1 MRGGKKTTQSAASFA
16 SISLC
21 HRRTPIYERA
31 PPPCCSPSSSFQEAA
46 AAAAARAAAA
56 DGDGARRPPATGNG
70 CGVRRGDGAR
80 PPRGVVTR
88 AAGAEVR
95 RGPVQTFGLASISRC
110 RRRSAFLLAGF
121 TPPLAFDRAA
131 KRAGSTRG
139 ETGTLLALRSASADN
154 RADRRRS
161 TDAARLL

>member
-1 MRGGKKTTQSAASFA
+1 M
-16 SISLC
+16 
-21 HRRTPIYERA
+21 
-31 PPPCCSPSSSFQEAA
+31 
-46 AAAAARAAAA
+46 
-56 DGDGARRPPATGNG
+56 DGDGARRPPGDG
-70 CGVRRGDGAR
+70 ERRGVRRGDGAR
-80 PPRGVVTR
+80 LPRGVVTR
-88 AAGAEVR
+88 VPRAPKSGAGLSK
-95 RGPVQTFGLASISRC
+95 TFGLAFISRC
-110 RRRSAFLLAGF
+110 LRRSAFLLAGF

>member
-1 MRGGKKTTQSAASFA
+1 MDELAVVELSGGGGGGGG
-16 SISLC
+16 
-21 HRRTPIYERA
+21 
-31 PPPCCSPSSSFQEAA
+31 
-46 AAAAARAAAA
+46 ARCLM
-56 DGDGARRPPATGNG
+56 DGDGARRPPGDG
-70 CGVRRGDGAR
+70 ERRGVLRGDGAR
-80 PPRGVVTR
+80 LPRGVVTR
-88 AAGAEVR
+88 VPRAPKSGAGLSK
-95 RGPVQTFGLASISRC
+95 TFGLAFISRC
-110 RRRSAFLLAGF
+110 RRRSAFLRAGF